1 MIKDFA
7 DKDAENF
14 WLTGI
19 SALPPDIRKRA
30 YRKLQQLHA
39 AKTLDFLRVPPGNE
53 LEKLIGDRKG
63 FYSIRINRRWRICFK
78 WDNGNVSSVE
88 IVDYH

>member
-7 DKDAENF
+7 DRDTEKL
-14 WLTGI
+14 WQTGT
-19 SALPPDIRKRA
+19 SKLPLDMRKRA

-39 AKTLDFLRVPPGNE
+39 AKTLSFLRVPPGNE

-78 WDNGNVSSVE
+78 WGNGNVSSVA